1 MRKLEKYDSYKE
13 SGVEWLGEIP
23 EHWNI
28 LANRYIFTIKKD
40 LVGKKSSEY
49 DLLSLTLQGIIKR
62 DMENLQGKF
71 PAEFDTY
78 QEVKQGDFIFCLFDV
93 EETPRTVGLSTY
105 DGMITGAYTVM
116 SVENMDKNYL
126 YYFYLNLDSKKR
138 LKPLY
143 KGLRNTIPKDSFFS
157 FKTFVPPKSEQTTI
171 ASFLDTKT
179 AQIDQAIRQ
188 KEQLIELL
196 KERRQIVINE
206 AVTKGLNPNIP
217 MKESGVEWIGEIPE
231 HWEVK
236 KLKFIIKNKLKY
248 GANESGISYDEELPR
263 YVRITDFSD
272 SGKLS
277 EKNKLSLTW
286 EKGRDYLLED
296 GDILFARSG
305 ATVGKTYQFKRSMSS
320 EKYYAFAG
328 YLIKAEANEKI
339 ILSDYLYLY
348 TNSNLFNKWK
358 ESIFNKATIEN
369 IGADKYSGLYF
380 TLPPLEEQ
388 KRILEQYFVNG
399 SKIDAAIELQQN
411 YIEKLKEY
419 KATLI
424 DSVVTGKVRV
434 A

>member
-1 MRKLEKYDSYKE
+1 
-13 SGVEWLGEIP
+13 LG
-23 EHWNI
+23 
-28 LANRYIFTIKKD
+28 
-40 LVGKKSSEY
+40 
-49 DLLSLTLQGIIKR
+49 KR
-62 DMENLQGKF
+62 
-71 PAEFDTY
+71 
-78 QEVKQGDFIFCLFDV
+78 
-93 EETPRTVGLSTY
+93 
-105 DGMITGAYTVM
+105 
-116 SVENMDKNYL
+116 
-126 YYFYLNLDSKKR
+126 
-138 LKPLY
+138 
-143 KGLRNTIPKDSFFS
+143 
-157 FKTFVPPKSEQTTI
+157 
-171 ASFLDTKT
+171 
-179 AQIDQAIRQ
+179 
-188 KEQLIELL
+188 
-196 KERRQIVINE
+196 
-206 AVTKGLNPNIP
+206 
-217 MKESGVEWIGEIPE
+217 
-231 HWEVK
+231 
-236 KLKFIIKNKLKY
+236 
-248 GANESGISYDEELPR
+248 
-263 YVRITDFSD
+263 
-272 SGKLS
+272 
-277 EKNKLSLTW
+277 
-286 EKGRDYLLED
+286 RDYLLED